1 MSDNSEQEILSL
13 KNISHIYDQEKNKIK
28 ILNNINISIKKGQ
41 MVSLIGPSGS
51 GKSTLLN
58 IAGLLE
64 KPSIGS
70 VFLLGKN
77 IRNLN
82 EDAKAILRGS
92 NIGFVFQSH
101 RLFPEF
107 SALENVMLPQLIM
120 GTSKK
125 KAENKSKELLS
136 ILGLE
141 KRLSHRPAKLSGG
154 ESQRVAIARAIANSP
169 TLILADEPT
178 GNLDPKSAQNVFDI
192 LHKVVKSLNIGCII
206 ATHNHMLARSMD
218 ISLYLENG
226 TIEVR

>member
-1 MSDNSEQEILSL
+1 MSDNSELEILSL

-28 ILNNINISIKKGQ
+28 ILSNINISIKKGQ

-92 NIGFVFQSH
+92 NIGFIFQSH

-125 KAENKSKELLS
+125 RLRI
-136 ILGLE
+136 ILRNYYQCLG
-141 KRLSHRPAKLSGG
+141 
-154 ESQRVAIARAIANSP
+154 
-169 TLILADEPT
+169 
-178 GNLDPKSAQNVFDI
+178 
-192 LHKVVKSLNIGCII
+192 
-206 ATHNHMLARSMD
+206 
-218 ISLYLENG
+218 
-226 TIEVR
+226 

>member
-1 MSDNSEQEILSL
+1 MSDNSELEILSL

-28 ILNNINISIKKGQ
+28 VLNNINLSIKKGD
-41 MVSLIGPSGS
+41 MISLIGPSGS

-77 IRNLN
+77 VRNLN
-82 EDAKAILRGS
+82 EEAKAILRGA

-120 GTSKK
+120 GTPKK
-125 KAENKSKELLS
+125 KAENNSKELLS
-136 ILGLE
+136 MLGLE
-141 KRLSHRPAKLSGG
+141 KRFSHRPAKLSGG
-154 ESQRVAIARAIANSP
+154 ESQRVAIARATTARLAGNSP
-169 TLILADEPT
+169 L
-178 GNLDPKSAQNVFDI
+178 S
-192 LHKVVKSLNIGCII
+192 
-206 ATHNHMLARSMD
+206 RRW
-218 ISLYLENG
+218 LY
-226 TIEVR
+226 R

>member
-1 MSDNSEQEILSL
+1 MSDNSELEILSL

-28 ILNNINISIKKGQ
+28 VLNNINLSIKKGH
-41 MVSLIGPSGS
+41 MISLIGPSGS

-77 IRNLN
+77 VRNLN
-82 EDAKAILRGS
+82 EEAKAILRGA

-120 GTSKK
+120 GTPKK
-125 KAENKSKELLS
+125 KAENNSKELLS
-136 ILGLE
+136 MLGLE
-141 KRLSHRPAKLSGG
+141 KRFSHRPAKLSGG

-178 GNLDPKSAQNVFDI
+178 GNLDPMSAQNVFDI

-206 ATHNHMLARSMD
+206 ATHNHLFAKSMD
-218 ISLYLENG
+218 KILYLENG

>member
-1 MSDNSEQEILSL
+1 MSDNSELEILTL

-64 KPSIGS
+64 NPSIGS
-70 VFLLGKN
+70 VILLGKN

-92 NIGFVFQSH
+92 NIGFIFQSH

-120 GTSKK
+120 GASKK
-125 KAENKSKELLS
+125 K
-136 ILGLE
+136 G
-141 KRLSHRPAKLSGG
+141 
-154 ESQRVAIARAIANSP
+154 
-169 TLILADEPT
+169 
-178 GNLDPKSAQNVFDI
+178 
-192 LHKVVKSLNIGCII
+192 
-206 ATHNHMLARSMD
+206 
-218 ISLYLENG
+218 
-226 TIEVR
+226 